1 MIYEICRYNC
11 ALFNTPNCSESKN
24 SLLNTRIVAVRDIW
38 YKYGANTSVLWE
50 YDMRLD
56 ISNPVDRLVTPLL
69 NKHWNWRVGVAHIQC
84 GTFSVFVSDFSEWP
98 VGLLNSYHDILIE
111 FVILGSMHESSD
123 GTSVPLNGRLIN
135 TCMIRMIDVCG
146 WCVWVM
152 SLQYRA

>member
-1 MIYEICRYNC
+1 MCVGEVCGWCPCSIVHNITLPWYVRSADNC

-38 YKYGANTSVLWE
+38 YKYSANTSVLWE

-123 GTSVPLNGRLIN
+123 GTSVPLNGR
-135 TCMIRMIDVCG
+135 
-146 WCVWVM
+146 
-152 SLQYRA
+152 